1 MKISRKLG
9 LTMAAVMLGVLGL
22 GTQASAK
29 SATVKIGN
37 NQVPRDYLYTSTF
50 YRSTK
55 AVTVK
60 VTANHTDGTFASK
73 TVRIPKN
80 TVVSGQKYHIT
91 SKKQALSINHDD
103 ELSYHVLKT
112 AFTQH
117 PSYVPSVRD
126 LTVSPAAFKQVK
138 RPVYLPTWSHGDLYL
153 GGKSAIGKL
162 TSKRQVQVTSDGY
175 LEIHK
180 YVATTGTATPKPLQ
194 SAKINRTQVKGATRY
209 LYFSHKIKG
218 LTLKHVA
225 KRGQVQYRLTMK
237 NLHQPQHRAGFSDDD
252 MPGVYYSLYKLG
264 SQTYF
269 TPISDDTAY

>member
-1 MKISRKLG
+1 MKMRTKLG
-9 LTMAAVMLGVLGL
+9 LVMFAFMVGVVGL

-37 NQVPRDYLYTSTF
+37 DQVSRDYLYTSTF

-60 VTANHTDGTFASK
+60 VTANHTDGTFATK
-73 TVRIPKN
+73 TVKIPKN
-80 TVVSGQKYHIT
+80 TVVSGQKVNVT
-91 SKKQALSINHDD
+91 SRKQVLWINHDD
-103 ELSYHVLKT
+103 ELSYHVLKS

-126 LTVSPAAFKQVK
+126 LVVSVKAFKKVS
-138 RPVYLPTWSHGDLYL
+138 RPAYLPTWSHGDLYL
-153 GGKSAIGKL
+153 GGKAAISKL
-162 TSKRQVQVTSDGY
+162 TAKQKVQVTSDGY

-180 YVATTGTATPKPLQ
+180 YVATTGATTPKPLQ

-209 LYFSHKIKG
+209 LYFSKKIKG

-225 KRGQVQYRLTMK
+225 TRGQAQYRLTMK

-269 TPISDDTAY
+269 TPISDDTSY